1 MGLVTILSMQRV
13 QHLTSPRSRVIC
25 GLALQLGVFL
35 VIFGFTAAP
44 LALPTERLASFLRR
58 TSTPLFAVTV
68 AGVALAG
75 FAQAVITGSLFTYAT
90 LYARPTYLQAISA
103 GMGVAGL
110 SVSLGS
116 LVTALPQTAQAC
128 GAAGDEADTAQVDR
142 ATVVGAAVYFGLSCV
157 LLGLCLVAFLVLE
170 RLPFT
175 LECKRREAL
184 LSAAEERRLAAAR
197 PGTEP
202 ETEVPLSLADVAG
215 AARAGGGA
223 AGEEAAAAAA
233 AAAGVAAKAAPPA
246 LLPRLWAW
254 ALSLTLVYAVTLGL
268 FPSLTSTIESTAA
281 ACSWQ
286 HMFVPV
292 QPRTAAAQPRTA
304 PAQPPHT
311 PRTAPAQPRTAAHS
325 PVTAPC
331 GGLQPFAASC
341 RPWQPL
347 AAPHTPSFTL
357 ARPLPGRLRHLQCR
371 RHARPQPARRRALAA
386 LAARPDAAAHRLRA
400 TLHDV
405 QRRPQ
410 LWRLAPGLAAPRLR
424 RVASARDGG
433 LLALQRLAHLVRAH
447 ARARG
452 RAAFGARPRGL
463 ADDLLPQR
471 RPLRRL
477 GALVRRQV
485 GHVRR
490 VQPFRHPGRGTVSV
504 LRLYSCP
511 NVQPYT
517 HPQSAA

>member
-1 MGLVTILSMQRV
+1 MRRVPVSAVLYVSRILAPQVTTTFTLMGLVTILSMQRV

-35 VIFGFTAAP
+35 VIFGFSAAP
-44 LALPTERLASFLRR
+44 LALPTEQLASFLRR

-142 ATVVGAAVYFGLSCV
+142 ATVAGAAVYFGLSCV
-157 LLGLCLVAFLVLE
+157 LLGLCLAAFLVLE

-184 LSAAEERRLAAAR
+184 LSAAEERRLAAAGPR
-197 PGTEP
+197 TEP
-202 ETEVPLSLADVAG
+202 ETEMPLSLADVAA

-223 AGEEAAAAAA
+223 GGEEAAAAA

-254 ALSLTLVYAVTLGL
+254 ALSLTLIYAVTLGL
-268 FPSLTSTIESTAA
+268 FPSLTSTIQSTAA

-292 QPRTAAAQPRTA
+292 QPHTA
-304 PAQPPHT
+304 PAQPPHS
-311 PRTAPAQPRTAAHS
+311 RAHSPAQPHHS
-325 PVTAPC
+325 PMWRS
-331 GGLQPFAASC
+331 AALRSLL
-341 RPWQPL
+341 PPL
-347 AAPHTPSFTL
+347 AAPCSPAHAVIHLGSPPGRSASSFTMP
-357 ARPLPGRLRHLQCR
+357 ATRSAAICPAPC
-371 RHARPQPARRRALAA
+371 ARRA
-386 LAARPDAAAHRLRA
+386 
-400 TLHDV
+400 
-405 QRRPQ
+405 
-410 LWRLAPGLAAPRLR
+410 GC
-424 RVASARDGG
+424 SA
-433 LLALQRLAHLVRAH
+433 
-447 ARARG
+447 
-452 RAAFGARPRGL
+452 
-463 ADDLLPQR
+463 
-471 RPLRRL
+471 
-477 GALVRRQV
+477 
-485 GHVRR
+485 
-490 VQPFRHPGRGTVSV
+490 
-504 LRLYSCP
+504 
-511 NVQPYT
+511 
-517 HPQSAA
+517 

>member
-35 VIFGFTAAP
+35 VIFGFSAAP
-44 LALPTERLASFLRR
+44 LALPTEQLPSFLRR

-110 SVSLGS
+110 SVSLGN

-128 GAAGDEADTAQVDR
+128 AAAGDEADTAQVDR

-184 LSAAEERRLAAAR
+184 LSVAEERRLAAAR
-197 PGTEP
+197 PRTEP
-202 ETEVPLSLADVAG
+202 ETEMPLSLADVAG

-223 AGEEAAAAAA
+223 GGEEAAAA

-254 ALSLTLVYAVTLGL
+254 ALSLTLIYAVTLGL
-268 FPSLTSTIESTAA
+268 FPSLTSTIQSTAA
-281 ACSWQ
+281 SCSWQ

-292 QPRTAAAQPRTA
+292 QLRTA
-304 PAQPPHT
+304 PAQP
-311 PRTAPAQPRTAAHS
+311 AHS
-325 PVTAPC
+325 PITAPHS
-331 GGLQPFAASC
+331 GLQPFAASC
-341 RPWQPL
+341 RPLP
-347 AAPHTPSFTL
+347 ARSASSFTMP
-357 ARPLPGRLRHLQCR
+357 ATRSAATCPAPC
-371 RHARPQPARRRALAA
+371 ARRA
-386 LAARPDAAAHRLRA
+386 
-400 TLHDV
+400 
-405 QRRPQ
+405 
-410 LWRLAPGLAAPRLR
+410 GY
-424 RVASARDGG
+424 SA
-433 LLALQRLAHLVRAH
+433 
-447 ARARG
+447 
-452 RAAFGARPRGL
+452 
-463 ADDLLPQR
+463 
-471 RPLRRL
+471 
-477 GALVRRQV
+477 
-485 GHVRR
+485 
-490 VQPFRHPGRGTVSV
+490 
-504 LRLYSCP
+504 
-511 NVQPYT
+511 
-517 HPQSAA
+517 

>member
-1 MGLVTILSMQRV
+1 LPPRYRAAHTGLSRAVRIGILAPQVTTTFTLMGLVTILSMQRV
-13 QHLTSPRSRVIC
+13 QHLTSPRSRIIC

-35 VIFGFTAAP
+35 VIFGFSAAP
-44 LALPTERLASFLRR
+44 LALPTEQLASFLRR

-197 PGTEP
+197 PSTEP

-254 ALSLTLVYAVTLGL
+254 ALSLTLIYAVTLGL
-268 FPSLTSTIESTAA
+268 FPSLTSTIQSTAA

-292 QPRTAAAQPRTA
+292 QPRTA
-304 PAQPPHT
+304 PAQPPHS
-311 PRTAPAQPRTAAHS
+311 RAQPRTAAHS
-325 PVTAPC
+325 PAQPPHSRAQPRTAAHSPT
-331 GGLQPFAASC
+331 QPHHSPTWRSAALRSLL
-341 RPWQPL
+341 PPL
-347 AAPHTPSFTL
+347 AAPCSPTHPVIHLGSPPARSASSFTMP
-357 ARPLPGRLRHLQCR
+357 ATRSAATCPAPC
-371 RHARPQPARRRALAA
+371 ARRA
-386 LAARPDAAAHRLRA
+386 
-400 TLHDV
+400 
-405 QRRPQ
+405 
-410 LWRLAPGLAAPRLR
+410 GC
-424 RVASARDGG
+424 SA
-433 LLALQRLAHLVRAH
+433 
-447 ARARG
+447 
-452 RAAFGARPRGL
+452 
-463 ADDLLPQR
+463 
-471 RPLRRL
+471 
-477 GALVRRQV
+477 
-485 GHVRR
+485 
-490 VQPFRHPGRGTVSV
+490 
-504 LRLYSCP
+504 
-511 NVQPYT
+511 
-517 HPQSAA
+517 

>member
-1 MGLVTILSMQRV
+1 LPPRYRAARSGLSRAVRVTHLAPQVTTTFTLLGLVTILSMQRV

-35 VIFGFTAAP
+35 VIFGFSAAP
-44 LALPTERLASFLRR
+44 LALPTEQLPSFLRR

-110 SVSLGS
+110 SVSLGN

-128 GAAGDEADTAQVDR
+128 AAAGDEADTAQVDR

-184 LSAAEERRLAAAR
+184 LSVAEERRLAAAR
-197 PGTEP
+197 PRTEP
-202 ETEVPLSLADVAG
+202 ETEMPLSLADVAG

-223 AGEEAAAAAA
+223 GGEEEAAA

-254 ALSLTLVYAVTLGL
+254 ALSLTLIYAVTLGL
-268 FPSLTSTIESTAA
+268 FPSLTSTIQSTAA
-281 ACSWQ
+281 SCSWQ

-292 QPRTAAAQPRTA
+292 QLRTA
-304 PAQPPHT
+304 PAQP
-311 PRTAPAQPRTAAHS
+311 AHS
-325 PVTAPC
+325 PITAPHS
-331 GGLQPFAASC
+331 GLQPFAASC
-341 RPWQPL
+341 RPLP
-347 AAPHTPSFTL
+347 ARSASSFTMP
-357 ARPLPGRLRHLQCR
+357 ATRSAATCPAPC
-371 RHARPQPARRRALAA
+371 ARRA
-386 LAARPDAAAHRLRA
+386 
-400 TLHDV
+400 
-405 QRRPQ
+405 
-410 LWRLAPGLAAPRLR
+410 GY
-424 RVASARDGG
+424 SA
-433 LLALQRLAHLVRAH
+433 
-447 ARARG
+447 
-452 RAAFGARPRGL
+452 
-463 ADDLLPQR
+463 
-471 RPLRRL
+471 
-477 GALVRRQV
+477 
-485 GHVRR
+485 
-490 VQPFRHPGRGTVSV
+490 
-504 LRLYSCP
+504 
-511 NVQPYT
+511 
-517 HPQSAA
+517 